1 MRRPLLFAIALV
13 LLTGSLASAQWV
25 INDPA
30 VTARNAAIA
39 ILKEYLLNTQTDQR
53 RQLRKMSR
61 RLSYVTNLDK
71 YLVPDVPRW
80 RTHGLPYPAYSPLT
94 DALLSGIVYGDSSG
108 TGWGAGTDPLE
119 TTAAALLAR
128 LDPAAQRTILARLAT
143 VDVADAVGIGAVN
156 DTGQLR
162 FNGRRELAAI
172 NALEGDVLDPSSDQ
186 STTAVL
192 DKLSGAG
199 LIAARQRQA
208 RTQLLAGVL
217 EQLLIDNKRTRDSE
231 SATLNM
237 QTQQWLVG
245 QAANEAFVAGTG
257 DALRTWRQR

>member
-1 MRRPLLFAIALV
+1 MRRPLLFTLALV
-13 LLTGSLASAQWV
+13 LLTNSLASAQWV

-30 VTARNAAIA
+30 ITAKNAAIA
-39 ILKEYLLNTQTDQR
+39 ILKEYLLNTQADQR

-119 TTAAALLAR
+119 RTAALLTTLA
-128 LDPAAQRTILARLAT
+128 PAARRAILARLAT
-143 VDVADAVGIGAVN
+143 IDVADAVGIAALD

-172 NALEGDVLDPSSDQ
+172 NALEGDVLDPSQDQ

-199 LIAARQRQA
+199 VIAARQRQA

-217 EQLLIDNKRTRDSE
+217 EQLLIDNKRDRDSE
-231 SATLNM
+231 SETLNM
-237 QTQQWLVG
+237 QTRQWLAG

>member
-1 MRRPLLFAIALV
+1 MRRPLLFALALA

-30 VTARNAAIA
+30 VTAKNAAIA

-80 RTHGLPYPAYSPLT
+80 RTHGLPYPSYSPLT

-108 TGWGAGTDPLE
+108 TGWGAGTDPVE

-128 LDPAAQRTILARLAT
+128 LDPTAQRTILARLAT
-143 VDVADAVGIGAVN
+143 VDVADAVGIGAIN

-208 RTQLLAGVL
+208 GTQLLAGVL

-245 QAANEAFVAGTG
+245 QAANAAFVAGTG

>member
-1 MRRPLLFAIALV
+1 LSHVTAGGDVRMVDVGSKPATRRRAVARGRVRMARETAARLTALPKGDALV
-13 LLTGSLASAQWV
+13 AAQLAGIMA
-25 INDPA
+25 A
-30 VTARNAAIA
+30 KRTA
-39 ILKEYLLNTQTDQR
+39 E
-53 RQLRKMSR
+53 
-61 RLSYVTNLDK
+61 
-71 YLVPDVPRW
+71 LVPLCHP
-80 RTHGLPYPAYSPLT
+80 LPLT
-94 DALLSGIVYGDSSG
+94 DLLLSGIVYGDPPG
-108 TGWGAGTDPLE
+108 TAWELGTDPLE
-119 TTAAALLAR
+119 TTASALLAR
-128 LDPAAQRTILARLAT
+128 LNATARRTIQPRLAT
-143 VDVADAVGIGAVN
+143 VDFADAVGIGALN

-172 NALEGDVLDPSSDQ
+172 NALEGDVLDPSADQ

-199 LIAARQRQA
+199 VIGARQRQA

-217 EQLLIDNKRTRDSE
+217 EQLLVDSKRARDSE

-237 QTQQWLVG
+237 QTQQWLNG

>member
-1 MRRPLLFAIALV
+1 MRRGVLLALALT
-13 LLTGSLASAQWV
+13 LLTGSVASAQWV
-25 INDPA
+25 VNDPA

-39 ILKEYLLNTQTDQR
+39 VLKEYLLNTQTDQR

-61 RLSYVTNLDK
+61 RLSSVTNLDK

-94 DALLSGIVYGDSSG
+94 GAFLSALAYGDTTGTAWLPGTDAL
-108 TGWGAGTDPLE
+108 E
-119 TTAAALLAR
+119 TAATLLGRLNPTAR
-128 LDPAAQRTILARLAT
+128 RTILARLAT
-143 VDVADAVGIGAVN
+143 VDFADAVAIGALN

-172 NALEGDVLDPSSDQ
+172 SALEGDVLDPSQDQ

-192 DKLSGAG
+192 DKLSGSA
-199 LIAARQRQA
+199 LIADRQRQA
-208 RTQLLAGVL
+208 RIQLLAGVL
-217 EQLLIDNKRTRDSE
+217 EQLLIDNKRARDSE
-231 SATLNM
+231 SGALNM
-237 QTQQWLVG
+237 QTQQWLIG
-245 QAANEAFVAGTG
+245 QAANDAFVAGTG

>member
-1 MRRPLLFAIALV
+1 MRRPLLFALALV
-13 LLTGSLASAQWV
+13 MSTGSLASAQWV
-25 INDPA
+25 VNDPA

-39 ILKEYLLNTQTDQR
+39 VLKEYVVNTQRDQR

-61 RLSYVTNLDK
+61 RLSFVTNLDK

-80 RTHGLPYPAYSPLT
+80 RTHGLPYPAYSPWTEPFLNG
-94 DALLSGIVYGDSSG
+94 LIYGDPAG
-108 TGWGAGTDPLE
+108 TAWGRGTDPLDAA
-119 TTAAALLAR
+119 AAALLASR
-128 LDPAAQRTILARLAT
+128 NPLARRAFLARLAT
-143 VDVADAVGIGAVN
+143 VDSADAVGIAAIN
-156 DTGQLR
+156 DAGQLR

-172 NALEGDVLDPSSDQ
+172 NALEGDVLDPSQDQ

-199 LIAARQRQA
+199 LIGARQRQA

-217 EQLLIDNKRTRDSE
+217 EQLLLDSKRARDSE

-237 QTQQWLVG
+237 QTQQWLNG
-245 QAANEAFVAGTG
+245 QAANEAFAAGTG